1 MSAGGEEFVLH
12 VEGAELR
19 VLHEEMFL
27 SQAEPA
33 GVGAG
38 GVRRRP
44 GDQGPVDLE
53 PPFYIINIYIYINKL
68 IMNDK
73 CMASNDV
80 NWIQGKR
87 PS

>member
-1 MSAGGEEFVLH
+1 MSAGGVEFVLH
-12 VEGAELR
+12 VGGAELR

-44 GDQGPVDLE
+44 VDQGPVDLE
-53 PPFYIINIYIYINKL
+53 LPFYVINKYIY
-68 IMNDK
+68 
-73 CMASNDV
+73 
-80 NWIQGKR
+80 
-87 PS
+87 